1 MLEELRQV
9 LQPWYLQIKF
19 IHLLAVMIWSFST
32 AVAYIWF
39 IRSAWISWKKHPD
52 VAALKK
58 RRDWLMEQF
67 DKGASLEHIAFPVL
81 LLSGGLLFWT
91 TGWTLESHWLAVKL
105 LLVTGVFVPMEIV
118 DYWLSHFGGS
128 KRQWREKGD
137 HARHEKLMQW
147 HWVFFRIST
156 PLVAI
161 FIPLIIYLAV
171 VKPAL

>member
-1 MLEELRQV
+1 
-9 LQPWYLQIKF
+9 
-19 IHLLAVMIWSFST
+19 
-32 AVAYIWF
+32 
-39 IRSAWISWKKHPD
+39 
-52 VAALKK
+52 
-58 RRDWLMEQF
+58 
-67 DKGASLEHIAFPVL
+67 
-81 LLSGGLLFWT
+81 
-91 TGWTLESHWLAVKL
+91 VKL